1 MYVSALVGDVEKK
14 IQKQAMC
21 ETNRKQ
27 EMCLQTALEFMLLLI
42 QSAAKVG
49 GDPAVYKQKISHSNH
64 VLECDMWKQRVKEKV
79 EKS

>member
-1 MYVSALVGDVEKK
+1 
-14 IQKQAMC
+14 MC

-49 GDPAVYKQKISHSNH
+49 GDPAVYKQKISHNNR
-64 VLECDMWKQRVKEKV
+64 VLECDMWKQRAKQKV